1 MFGLINECLSRNI
14 HIYIG
19 LEQQHAMAL
28 IHSSISAGLSR
39 HPASRAPRA
48 TAGCP
53 PPFRSEK
60 RSYVGFKMR
69 CAARVATRCVDGQLD
84 GWMEMRRAWC

>member
-28 IHSSISAGLSR
+28 IHSFIHPSQ
-39 HPASRAPRA
+39 PASLAIPPHALLAPLP
-48 TAGCP
+48 TAHLH
-53 PPFRSEK
+53 S
-60 RSYVGFKMR
+60 
-69 CAARVATRCVDGQLD
+69 VAKKGH
-84 GWMEMRRAWC
+84 M